1 VTRLA
6 IIVDIRVKPDAGAEF
21 ARLISENAAASLERE
36 PGCVKFD
43 ILVPEGEVGGQFL
56 LYEIYADPG
65 AFEAHLGSDH
75 YKRFDAATSAI
86 VTEKVV
92 TRLRFLGAQ

>member
-1 VTRLA
+1 MTRLA
-6 IIVDIRVKPDAGAEF
+6 IIVDIRVKPGAIAEF

-36 PGCVKFD
+36 PGCEKFD
-43 ILVPEGEVGGQFL
+43 ILVPEGGVGGQFL
-56 LYEIYADPG
+56 LYEIYANAA

-75 YKRFDAATSAI
+75 YKRFDAATSSI

-92 TRLRFLGAQ
+92 TRLRFLEAQ